1 VPVEEA
7 GAELAKP
14 DFFHAYNLPIQFFLV
29 FPEAWA
35 DYFGLWRGL
44 AGRRNGKF
52 SLCPFCFARSVVQ
65 SITESQEKARAV
77 MITVSNLTLSFSGT
91 NLFSNANLKF
101 TPGNCYGII
110 GQTGRGSPR
119 F

>member
-1 VPVEEA
+1 
-7 GAELAKP
+7 
-14 DFFHAYNLPIQFFLV
+14 
-29 FPEAWA
+29 
-35 DYFGLWRGL
+35 
-44 AGRRNGKF
+44 
-52 SLCPFCFARSVVQ
+52 
-65 SITESQEKARAV
+65 